1 MTHET
6 EPINSPGTKDGS
18 PQRPQS
24 TGTDEH
30 EAADQPKAKES
41 HDTLKYHLLGPS
53 LTKAG
58 QDSVD
63 QKKVAEIIY
72 NSSKGSKFFNHEEA
86 RDRVLTTKIARILSR
101 RAALSE
107 HQIAR
112 AVRDADAYLQQ
123 LEATRDLSQYVVH
136 VDCDAFFAAVEE
148 LDRPELKEVPF
159 AVGKGVL
166 TTCNYH
172 ARRFGVRSGMA
183 SFVAKKLCPTL
194 ILLPQNHA
202 KYSAKA
208 DEVRAI
214 LANYDPRF
222 ESASIDEA
230 YLNVTAYCEANGVGP
245 AEAVDKMRA
254 EVAEHTKVTVSAGIA
269 ANARLA
275 KICSNINKPNGQ
287 FVLPSERGEIMR
299 FMRELPTRKVSGI
312 GRVMEREL
320 AAIGINT
327 VGDIYEHR
335 GYIQP
340 LFGDKAFTFLMQVY
354 LGLGRTRIQPVE
366 ETARKSVG
374 TERTFQSISDPQSL
388 REKLRQTA
396 EELERE
402 LAKAEVRGRTVVL
415 KVKQHTFEV
424 YTRQIVAGRQ
434 VHKAD
439 DLYELGVKMLAKLE
453 EEIEGGLCLRL
464 MGLRCTQLV
473 STRKPD
479 AAAFFGVGQK
489 TGVRREFDEDGW
501 EKWPEE
507 LLDGDAA
514 SPGVTIDAGRDE
526 SVAAEGAASTAPPQ
540 KEAAPEQTPEPWY
553 CPICSRPQPAEERR
567 LNEHIDLCL
576 SRQTIRDALQDQ
588 ARPST
593 ASEGPTNAGAD
604 VSTGK
609 KRGRSRANERD
620 PKQKKLCFGSGV

>member
-6 EPINSPGTKDGS
+6 ESTNPLGTEYGG
-18 PQRPQS
+18 PERPQS
-24 TGTDEH
+24 AGTSKHNDTDDHKANEDKTDEL
-30 EAADQPKAKES
+30 

-63 QKKVAEIIY
+63 QTKVAEIIY

-86 RDRVLTTKIARILSR
+86 RDRVLTTKIARILER

-107 HQIAR
+107 HQISR
-112 AVRDADAYLQQ
+112 ALRDADALLQQ
-123 LEATRDLSQYVVH
+123 LEATRDLSQHVVH

-183 SFVAKKLCPTL
+183 SFVAQKLCPTL

-208 DEVRAI
+208 DEVRTI
-214 LANYDPRF
+214 LEIYDSRF
-222 ESASIDEA
+222 QSASIDEA
-230 YLNVTAYCEANGVGP
+230 YLNITAYCEANGVGP

-254 EVAEHTKVTVSAGIA
+254 EVAEHTKITVSAGIA

-287 FVLPSERGEIMR
+287 FVLPSEREEIMR
-299 FMRELPTRKVSGI
+299 FMKKLPTRKVSGI

-320 AAIGINT
+320 AAIGVNT
-327 VGDIYEHR
+327 VGDIYEQR

-340 LFGDKAFTFLMQVY
+340 LFGDKAFEFLMQAY
-354 LGLGRTRIQPVE
+354 LGLGRTRIQPAE
-366 ETARKSVG
+366 EAARKSVG
-374 TERTFQSISDPQSL
+374 TERTFKSISDPQAL
-388 REKLRQTA
+388 REKLRHTA
-396 EELERE
+396 EELEKD
-402 LAKAEVRGRTVVL
+402 LARAEVRGRTVVL

-434 VHKAD
+434 VYKAD
-439 DLYELGVKMLAKLE
+439 DLYQLGEKMLAKLE

-464 MGLRCTQLV
+464 MGLRCTHLV

-479 AAAFFGVGQK
+479 AASFFGLG
-489 TGVRREFDEDGW
+489 TRAGVRREFDEDGW

-507 LLDGDAA
+507 LLDGAA
-514 SPGVTIDAGRDE
+514 VSPGRAPNAERGELVGPEGTADTVPPREQE
-526 SVAAEGAASTAPPQ
+526 S
-540 KEAAPEQTPEPWY
+540 PEPWY
-553 CPICSRPQPAEERR
+553 CPICSRPQQPEERL

-588 ARPST
+588 ARPGT
-593 ASEGPTNAGAD
+593 ASDSPANASAEAGI
-604 VSTGK
+604 GR
-609 KRGRSRANERD
+609 KRGRSKIGERD
-620 PKQKKLCFGSGV
+620 PRQKKLCFG